1 MNKPQAKAI
10 FFFLGMVGVGYVIGI
25 QVMTAL
31 GLGMSTGGFINLT
44 ILAIIFAV
52 LMTIFFDKPFELE
65 LIKWSEKQPEEEI
78 EAQLSD
84 EGQPPASTPHPKQ
97 EGDVAALEA
106 PKIVKGALFP
116 HEIPTPHWD
125 VDFSNN
131 KQTYEGSALPI
142 WILAG
147 WAVFILWAIVYLV
160 IGLPTAF

>member
-10 FFFLGMVGVGYVIGI
+10 FFFLGMLVVGFVIGI
-25 QVMTAL
+25 QVVSAL
-31 GLGMSTGGFINLT
+31 RLVMNTGGIATLT
-44 ILAIIFAV
+44 ILAVIFAL

-65 LIKWSEKQPEEEI
+65 LIKWPEKKPEEEAEDQPNETQPLPTQQPEQAEVG
-78 EAQLSD
+78 EAI
-84 EGQPPASTPHPKQ
+84 
-97 EGDVAALEA
+97 EA

-131 KQTYEGSALPI
+131 KQTYEGSDLPI

-147 WAVFILWAIVYLV
+147 WAIFIIWGIIYLV
-160 IGLPTAF
+160 AGLPTAF

>member
-31 GLGMSTGGFINLT
+31 GLGMSTGRFINLT

-65 LIKWSEKQPEEEI
+65 LIKWPEKQPEEEI
-78 EAQLSD
+78 EAQVSD
-84 EGQPPASTPHPKQ
+84 KGQPATTPHPKQ
-97 EGDVAALEA
+97 GEGVEIEG
-106 PKIVKGALFP
+106 PKLIKGALFP

-147 WAVFILWAIVYLV
+147 WAVFIIWAIVYLV